1 MGEGH
6 GRTARKREAWM
17 MMRTVR
23 YEKPDAGKTL
33 REIAGCVTAIAVAD
47 GADVQSVDYEKL
59 AARLEQDGQVFK

>member
-1 MGEGH
+1 
-6 GRTARKREAWM
+6 M

-33 REIAGCVTAIAVAD
+33 RKIAGCVTAIAAAD

>member
-1 MGEGH
+1 
-6 GRTARKREAWM
+6 M